1 LKGRYLMSSEV
12 GLLDRNSI
20 RYANDSFYYS
30 VNETQ
35 INFVAVQIGVLFYFN

>member
-1 LKGRYLMSSEV
+1 MSSSV
-12 GLLDRNSI
+12 GILDRQSI

-35 INFVAVQIGVLFYFN
+35 INFIALQVGFVLYFR